1 MTQSIVSNFLISEFP
16 ESLKQSII
24 SISYEEK
31 HIIDIIN
38 YCKTFNFESDI
49 KNEVLTLLLTISCVN
64 NYMTAI
70 ILILCIENYNIPYA
84 ELMKC
89 KEIDYDIIIT
99 LIQLK
104 KINMHK

>member
-1 MTQSIVSNFLISEFP
+1 
-16 ESLKQSII
+16 
-24 SISYEEK
+24 
-31 HIIDIIN
+31 
-38 YCKTFNFESDI
+38 
-49 KNEVLTLLLTISCVN
+49 
-64 NYMTAI
+64 MTAI

-104 KINMHK
+104 KINMSK